1 MKSTSQQ
8 YCDNGTL
15 QKESKSHL
23 ITRVDNLLL
32 SCQWAEQ
39 LSNDLFNSQLEF
51 DSTDLTFKHISKET
65 LIIKVVTEN

>member
-39 LSNDLFNSQLEF
+39 LSNDLFNPQLEF

-65 LIIKVVTEN
+65 HN